1 MKILWITNIILPPV
15 CKKLGLPEPVMGG
28 WMYSLLASLIQESDA
43 QFAVATL
50 YSGTELKKIEVDKVT
65 YYLLPNKGTNF
76 RYNPTLEIFWQQINH
91 EFNPNIVH
99 LHGTEYAHGLF
110 FLKSCPDVTSVVS
123 IQGLVTVISTL
134 YYYAGISGATIW
146 KNISIRDVLR
156 WDNLFQAKK
165 KMAKRGE
172 NERRIIQ
179 SANHIIGRT
188 NWDKAHTTFM
198 NSKADYHFCNEPLR
212 AGFYENNWCF
222 DTCEKHTLF
231 VSQAGYPIK
240 GLHQVLKA
248 VWLLKSKY
256 PNIKIKVAG
265 QDITASK
272 TLKEKIRI
280 GGYGSFI
287 KKEIQKLRLE
297 KHIQFIG
304 LLNEKEMIN
313 QYLKTN
319 LFVCPSSIENSP
331 NSLGE
336 AQILGVPLIA
346 SYVGGVPDMVE
357 EGVSGF
363 MYRFEEVEMLASA
376 IDKVFSMNK
385 NDLTKLSENERI
397 TASKRHDKKVIAQ
410 QMMDTYAKILSSK

>member
-1 MKILWITNIILPPV
+1 MKILWITNIILPPA

-50 YSGTELKKIEVDKVT
+50 YSGTELKRIEVDKVI

-76 RYNPTLEIFWQQINH
+76 TYNPALEIFWQQINQ

-198 NSKADYHFCNEPLR
+198 NSKAEYHFCNEPLR
-212 AGFYENNWCF
+212 AGFYENSWSF

-231 VSQAGYPIK
+231 VSQSGYPIK

-256 PNIKIKVAG
+256 PDIKIKVAG

-272 TLKEKIRI
+272 TWKEKIRI
-280 GGYGSFI
+280 GGYGSYI
-287 KKEIQKLRLE
+287 KKEIQKLHLE

-336 AQILGVPLIA
+336 AQMLGVPLIA

-385 NDLTKLSENERI
+385 NDLTTLSENERI
-397 TASKRHDKKVIAQ
+397 TASERHDKKVITQ
-410 QMMDTYAKILSSK
+410 QMIDTYAKILSSK